1 MTQKWDSY
9 VPFSFVMLFQPKRFM
24 PRKTTF
30 STVVGYCY
38 GTLKNKK
45 VKASSVV
52 SFVHFLK
59 KQFEE
64 MLLCAF

>member
-9 VPFSFVMLFQPKRFM
+9 IPFSFVMLFQPNLIM

-38 GTLKNKK
+38 STLKNKK
-45 VKASSVV
+45 HQA
-52 SFVHFLK
+52 
-59 KQFEE
+59 
-64 MLLCAF
+64 LLVLQNFYKN